1 MLKGFK
7 DFIMRGN
14 VVDLAVGV
22 VIGAAF
28 TTVVTQLT
36 LSFLKPLIQLLGGSV
51 ATPAPTG
58 TPAAPGTEV
67 PPAPGAWHLNGVVF
81 DWAAFVNAVITFF
94 ITAAVLYFLVVLPL
108 NKLAER
114 RRRGEEPPPAA
125 PSEEVKLLTEIRDA
139 LVAGGRVPS
148 QHREAFDNLTG
159 RDYPPAGRDYPT
171 PGR

>member
-28 TTVVTQLT
+28 TGVVTQLT
-36 LSFLKPLIQLLGGSV
+36 KSFLDPLIRVFVLLVTGSTKGI
-51 ATPAPTG
+51 AGTAPKIRG
-58 TPAAPGTEV
+58 IE
-67 PPAPGAWHLNGVVF
+67 F
-81 DWAAFVNAVITFF
+81 DWIAFINALITFLL
-94 ITAAVLYFLVVLPL
+94 TAAALYFLVVYPM

-139 LVAGGRVPS
+139 LVAAGHRTPAQQRGALDDMIGR
-148 QHREAFDNLTG
+148 HE
-159 RDYPPAGRDYPT
+159 PPTAR
-171 PGR
+171 

>member
-28 TTVVTQLT
+28 TGVVTQLT
-36 LSFLKPLIQLLGGSV
+36 ASFLKPLIQLLGGDTSLKAGVGHIGEV
-51 ATPAPTG
+51 A
-58 TPAAPGTEV
+58 
-67 PPAPGAWHLNGVVF
+67 F
-81 DWAAFVNAVITFF
+81 DWAAFVNALITFLL
-94 ITAAVLYFLVVLPL
+94 TAAVLYFLVVLPL

-125 PSEEVKLLTEIRDA
+125 PSEEIKLLTEIRDA
-139 LVAGGRVPS
+139 LLAGGRVPS
-148 QHREAFDNLTG
+148 QQDRGGYDNPVG
-159 RDYPPAGRDYPT
+159 RDPY

>member
-28 TTVVTQLT
+28 TAVVTAFT
-36 LSFLKPLIQLLGGSV
+36 NAFLKPLIQLMGGDSGV
-51 ATPAPTG
+51 NA
-58 TPAAPGTEV
+58 
-67 PPAPGAWHLNGVVF
+67 GAWTVGQVKF
-81 DWAAFVNAVITFF
+81 DYASFINALITFAL
-94 ITAAVLYFLVVLPL
+94 TAAVLYFLVVFPL

-114 RRRGEEPPPAA
+114 RKRGEEPPPSA

-139 LVAGGRVPS
+139 LMRSQVDKGAVNDLLGR
-148 QHREAFDNLTG
+148 HDE
-159 RDYPPAGRDYPT
+159 PPAR
-171 PGR
+171 